1 VWDAATALVQVG
13 AFKPMPQ
20 PVSALLNDGYA
31 AAKAI
36 WNDGSVADQ
45 QPRLAMNFLM
55 DRSITNWGSYLTAQK
70 AKVGACDTTAP
81 IIPTGNLSGR
91 FSWTCESG
99 RINGTVL
106 LAPTATAQIQALDF
120 AVAP

>member
-1 VWDAATALVQVG
+1 
-13 AFKPMPQ
+13 
-20 PVSALLNDGYA
+20 
-31 AAKAI
+31 
-36 WNDGSVADQ
+36 
-45 QPRLAMNFLM
+45 MNFLM
-55 DRSITNWGSYLTAQK
+55 DRSIANWSNYLAAQK
-70 AKVGACDTTAP
+70 AKVGVCDTAAP

-91 FSWTCESG
+91 FSWTCENG